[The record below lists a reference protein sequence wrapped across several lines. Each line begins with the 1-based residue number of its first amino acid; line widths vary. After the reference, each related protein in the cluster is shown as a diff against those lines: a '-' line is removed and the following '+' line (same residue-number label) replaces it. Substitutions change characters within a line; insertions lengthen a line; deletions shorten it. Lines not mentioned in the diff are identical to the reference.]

1 MKSFCRMRRRWL
13 NRILPSEILYKF
25 WWLQAYQYLNFSE
38 KNRSNACSKTG
49 QHVYILQAHI
59 PSSVIMNKSCKKRIY
74 LCKFAKL
81 VLTVHWR
88 AILAIRNIKF
98 LLWFVWVTSCFNSGI
113 IQWSLLKNVH
123 IGESLSNGQ
132 ACDFSRFFRDSSFW
146 KLPERYHPFFNCS
159 KQKRRH
165 QNNVPNMFKV
175 NNKGTR
181 MMLLTSFWCLYFC

>member
-1 MKSFCRMRRRWL
+1 MTESNFYLQKFCINFGACKRIKTQFSPKKAWAMRVQRL
-13 NRILPSEILYKF
+13 NNMFIYFRL
-25 WWLQAYQYLNFSE
+25 
-38 KNRSNACSKTG
+38 
-49 QHVYILQAHI
+49 I
-59 PSSVIMNKSCKKRIY
+59 PSSVSMNKSLTKRVY
-74 LCKFAKL
+74 LYKFAKL
-81 VLTVHWR
+81 VLTVYRR
-88 AILAIRNIKF
+88 AISAIRNIKF